1 MSAKCGL
8 GNDRYKFEADNV
20 KTATEVVSE
29 KSDLYQN
36 LKKHEQVLRSAIIGM
51 CRAIASLLGLSTDW
65 EITVN
70 FDDSIIEDR
79 PAEQL
84 RDMQQVR
91 DGLMAVWEYRVK
103 YFGENEEDA
112 KLMAAELSSTSEE
125 DVDPFGFN
133 RAGGVTDA

>member
-1 MSAKCGL
+1 
-8 GNDRYKFEADNV
+8 
-20 KTATEVVSE
+20 
-29 KSDLYQN
+29 
-36 LKKHEQVLRSAIIGM
+36 M